1 MSSILP
7 IVGVLLAG
15 GSGGLHEL
23 EDKPLRMLAER
34 TLLDHTLNIAKPQVR
49 DIVLNISTSTTT
61 YQKFGLPI
69 VVDSID
75 GYTGPLSGVLAAMEW
90 AKKYQSEIEWVVSF
104 TTDTPF
110 LPKDMVHNL
119 VKSIIEAQADIACCR
134 SDENVHGACSLWPVR
149 LMDDLKKDLAAGLR
163 NLNEW
168 VSKYD
173 VAYADFEVEPMDP
186 FFKINNDEDLE
197 VAETLFKT

>member
-15 GSGGLHEL
+15 GNGGIKEAQ
-23 EDKPLRMLAER
+23 DKPLRMLAER
-34 TLLDHTLNIAKPQVR
+34 TLLDHTLNIAQPQVR
-49 DIVLNISTSTTT
+49 DVVLNISASTTT

-75 GYTGPLSGVLAAMEW
+75 GYLGPLSGVLAAMEW
-90 AKKYQSEIEWVVSF
+90 ANKYQSEIEWVVSF

-110 LPKDMVHNL
+110 LPKDMVHKL
-119 VKSIIEAQADIACCR
+119 VKSIIDAQADIACSR
-134 SDENVHGACSLWPVR
+134 SSDHVHSACSLLPVR
-149 LMDDLKKDLAAGLR
+149 LMDDLKKDLRSGMR

-173 VAYADFEVEPMDP
+173 VAYADFEIEPIDP
-186 FFKINNDEDLE
+186 FFKINNEDDLE
-197 VAETLFKT
+197 VAETLFKS